1 MKLNSKLWMLAV
13 ALATVGCQ
21 DDLENVKDGGGIE
34 NGLDGEK
41 TYISVSVNTS
51 LGTRALPGETGDGS
65 EEGTTDESMVNDV
78 TVFLFRNGESG
89 LASMPSTDYD
99 FTKNSTIIASGF
111 AKTPGGMSGGTPVHS
126 NYKKVEMTVTV
137 PEEDWANKY
146 YGVIAIANLGEEE
159 SKTLRGKVAED
170 GKNVGETIADEIP
183 TVLYSHSGN
192 TYNNFLMSTHTMGGV
207 GIAPSISYVQLKKLG
222 STEEAPSVDVYV
234 ERLAAQIRISDYVD
248 DNNKRVNFTYSIPK
262 TVVLNGTSTSV
273 NDVVIL
279 NHVSIVNQL
288 TSGTYMIK
296 RVSDD
301 VTGTSNDIPSVDDVY
316 LGDENPNPSVAS
328 GVASNFVIDPWTS
341 QKEVIDRDATTV
353 PTITDL
359 TYDNRYVSTGSNTT
373 IPLLWN
379 NDYKNDALQLYG
391 NDDFDNG
398 KVRICYTQE
407 NTSSVD
413 AQQNGYS
420 TGALFAATYYP
431 GAWGVATSDVTI
443 SQTEGASVFGFKN
456 ELSGCIPT
464 DDEGSYTA
472 KPFLVYDGAA
482 FKDEAAIFA
491 YTLSQVLRNAKPTQ
505 DDIDDHKYYTYADFD
520 GDALDSDFDL
530 ANFKASVSADADDIY
545 DYIAY
550 LKGLDEK
557 TTQVADIKTFSKYI
571 SDKKKESGETT
582 FYTVENVDEY
592 EGGQCFYPYWIRHAN
607 NNNDNVMGIMEFG
620 IVRNNIYDL
629 SVQSI
634 TGFGL
639 VGTPE
644 PGKPDEDPMLKIK
657 VVLYVRDWTLR
668 TNEGIVL

>member
-65 EEGTTDESMVNDV
+65 EEGTVDESMVNDV
-78 TVFLFRNGESG
+78 TVFLFRNGDSG
-89 LASMPSTDYD
+89 LTTMPTSNYD
-99 FTKNSTIIASGF
+99 FTKSSIIIASGF
-111 AKTPGGMSGGTPVHS
+111 AKTSGNMSGGTPVHS
-126 NYKKVEMTVTV
+126 NYKKVEMTVTI
-137 PEEDWANKY
+137 PDEEWENKY
-146 YGVIAIANLGEEE
+146 YGVIAIANLGETN
-159 SKTLRGKVAED
+159 SLTLRNKVKEE
-170 GKNVGETIADEIP
+170 GKNVGETVADEYP
-183 TVLYSHSGN
+183 TVLYNHSGN

-207 GIAPSISYVQLKKLG
+207 SIAPSISYVQLKKLG

-248 DNNKRVNFTYSIPK
+248 NNKRVNFTYSIPK
-262 TVVLNGTSTSV
+262 TVVLNGTSSTI
-273 NDVVIL
+273 NDVVVL

-296 RVSDD
+296 RVSDA
-301 VTGTSNDIPSVDDVY
+301 VTGTSTAIPGVDDVY
-316 LGDENPNPSVAS
+316 LGDENPNPSVAD
-328 GVASNFVIDPWTS
+328 GVASNYVIDPWTR

-353 PTITDL
+353 PTITGL

-413 AQQNGYS
+413 AQENGYS

-456 ELSGCIPT
+456 AESGCIT
-464 DDEGSYTA
+464 TSGEETKYTA
-472 KPFLVYDGAA
+472 KPFLVYEGAA
-482 FKDEAAIFA
+482 FQNEDAIFA
-491 YTLSQVLRNAKPTQ
+491 YNLSDVLRNAKPTQ
-505 DDIDDHKYYTYADFD
+505 EDMNTHKYYTYADFD
-520 GDALDSDFDL
+520 GDALAADFNL
-530 ANFKASVSADADDIY
+530 ANFKASASVDAEDTY
-545 DYIAY
+545 GYIAY
-550 LKGLDEK
+550 LKGLDDK
-557 TTQVADIKTFSKYI
+557 TDVADIKTFPKYI
-571 SDKKKESGETT
+571 SDKKQESGETT
-582 FYTVENVDEY
+582 FYTVKNVDEY